1 MEFEIY
7 NFSKFKINKKK
18 LQENLSKISKFL
30 KIDKALIR
38 IFFINSKEIRKI
50 NKKFRNKNKSTT
62 VISLKY
68 QDFKVIDKNLLGEI
82 YLSID
87 DIKDQNQFFQ
97 KTKLADII
105 NYYLIHGL
113 LHLIGYDHSTI
124 KSAKIMENKQAK
136 ILEVLNKWAKTIN

>member
-7 NFSKFKINKKK
+7 NPNKFKINKKK
-18 LQENLSKISKFL
+18 LQRDLLKISELL
-30 KIDKALIR
+30 KIKDALIR
-38 IFFINSKEIRKI
+38 IFFVNSQEIKKI

-68 QDFKVIDKNLLGEI
+68 GDFKVNNKNLLGEI
-82 YLSID
+82 YLSIQ
-87 DIKDQNQFFQ
+87 DIKDQNHFFQ
-97 KTKLADII
+97 KTKLADKI

-124 KSAKIMENKQAK
+124 KSSKIMEDKEAK
-136 ILEVLNKWAKTIN
+136 ILEVLNK

>member
-38 IFFINSKEIRKI
+38 IFFVNSKEIRKI
-50 NKKFRNKNKSTT
+50 NKKFRNKNRSTT

-87 DIKDQNQFFQ
+87 DIKNQNQFFQ

-113 LHLIGYDHSTI
+113 LHLMGYDHSTI

-136 ILEVLNKWAKTIN
+136 ILEVLNK